1 MGKKYVNYYNNE
13 KYSILSLKYYL
24 IKFHFSYKMCNK
36 KIYTRITFILVSIH
50 KNYYDAYK

>member
-36 KIYTRITFILVSIH
+36 KLYTRITFILVSIH
-50 KNYYDAYK
+50 KKYYDAYK